1 MDKICALVLCKDYL
15 SKLEDTLQNLLDNGI
30 KDAVLCNCYTG
41 KESRDVKMIV
51 RNFTSIHQEAQ
62 FILFDHKFKN
72 YSQARNALFDF
83 ADEITTKDTV
93 YLITDPGDML
103 KILDKQELERWVKWG
118 RILSYFIKQDW
129 TSETKLGNKIE
140 KHSWYLPKLVA
151 SHNKD
156 IRYAG
161 YAHEYISVYY
171 NCHKIECLVQQQD
184 RIKWGDFKE
193 EFNKR
198 CDINRNLLEQ
208 ELLDLEE
215 KELLDLEEKDKKY
228 ARTLFYLGQEYVC
241 INNFEKAFE
250 ILNKRV
256 QFDGFLEEKFEAYH
270 RLLCLS
276 KTLKKD
282 RLVIDQYFKEA
293 CLLQKRSE
301 VYVTYIQ
308 YLISQKSSS
317 EDLDYIHKL
326 CDECLS
332 LKPPSNILLFINID
346 SYTKERTELYLSIF
360 PPKFEKPKECEVCY
374 SNPQV
379 GLLKCKH
386 WCCQDCLNKL
396 NNNICPFCRQPI

>member
-1 MDKICALVLCKDYL
+1 MNNICALILCKDYL

-72 YSQARNALFDF
+72 YSHARNDLFDF
-83 ADEITTKDTV
+83 ADKITTKETF

-103 KILDKQELERWVKWG
+103 KILDKQELERWVKRG
-118 RILSYFIKQDW
+118 RISIYFIKQDW
-129 TSETKLGNKIE
+129 NTETKPENKVE

-161 YAHEYISVYY
+161 YAYEYIRVYY
-171 NCHKIECLVQQQD
+171 NYHKIECLVQKQD
-184 RIKWGDFKE
+184 RIIWGDYKE
-193 EFNKR
+193 EFNKH
-198 CDINRNLLEQ
+198 CDVNRNLLEQ
-208 ELLDLEE
+208 ELLDLG
-215 KELLDLEEKDKKY
+215 EKDENY
-228 ARTLFYLGQEYVC
+228 ARTLFYLAQEYLC
-241 INNFEKAFE
+241 IDNFEKAFE
-250 ILNKRV
+250 LLNKRV
-256 QFDGFLEEKFEAYH
+256 QIDEFLEEKFEAYY
-270 RLLCLS
+270 RLICIS
-276 KTLKKD
+276 QKLKKD
-282 RLVIDQYFKEA
+282 KIVIDQYFKEA

-301 VYVTYIQ
+301 VYVTYIR

-317 EDLDYIHKL
+317 EDLDNIHKL
-326 CDECLS
+326 CEECLS
-332 LKPPSNILLFINID
+332 LKPPSNIVLWINND

-386 WCCQDCLNKL
+386 WCCQDCINKL
-396 NNNICPFCRQPI
+396 NNNRCPFCRQPI